1 MYQSQPPRKN
11 NASPQHV
18 PIQREEVIRSPQ
30 TESFSPDKE
39 MFASGTGT
47 AQLMA
52 LQKVLGNR
60 GTMQRV
66 RAEQQANALI
76 QRAAEEEA
84 GDMDE
89 LEAMMQPQ
97 EMEGAA
103 EAPSGA
109 IPVQRMEAE
118 DAPEADELE
127 ALLQAQEVDEGTTSD
142 DMPVQRAVEAA
153 PSSVELPSS
162 AAALNQTGMPDA
174 LKSGIESMSGM
185 DMSDVRVHYN
195 SREPDKVN
203 AHAYAQGSDIHL
215 APGQDQHLPHEAWH
229 VVQQRQGRV
238 QPTMQLES
246 GVSINDDAGLE
257 QEATDMGARALSE
270 GVTQRQVASEGVGY
284 YKKSEPIQAKINVS
298 NTTMQ
303 LVRWR
308 RFTNFASSM
317 AKLRRTNNFVGLNNP
332 LLLNFYSNPIFAKNY
347 LQHNFLTGQQAFFST
362 FRTSSNDQNQEEN
375 NNNNNGVTVE
385 YKGKRVN
392 VYRGGNSFKVKLN
405 EVKIDKVTGFV
416 KKTHG
421 VSLDVKPDTVSRFG
435 GAYRLISLPDEL
447 KIIQR
452 GSKLEHYEIVPNKD
466 DMTLEEFQ
474 EALNNIRLSEVIQMI

>member
-1 MYQSQPPRKN
+1 MYQSEPPRKN

-18 PIQREEVIRSPQ
+18 PVQREEAIRSPQ

-52 LQKVLGNR
+52 LQKVFGNR

-76 QRAAEEEA
+76 QCAAEEEA
-84 GDMDE
+84 GEMDE
-89 LEAMMQPQ
+89 LKAMMQSQ

-127 ALLQAQEVDEGTTSD
+127 ALLQAQEVEEGTTSD

-153 PSSVELPSS
+153 PSSAESHGS

-270 GVTQRQVASEGVGY
+270 GVTQRQVDLAASK
-284 YKKSEPIQAKINVS
+284 YKQKGGKIIQAKLNGKTGVIQLNKFLKYVS
-298 NTTMQ
+298 PFIRS
-303 LVRWR
+303 LY
-308 RFTNFASSM
+308 TNSF
-317 AKLRRTNNFVGLNNP
+317 RT
-332 LLLNFYSNPIFAKNY
+332 YSNSAGAAKDYSKKKHIHLNVNENKAMDYVEKFLGPGEQTSINPFTLKEDHDRIFVR
-347 LQHNFLTGQQAFFST
+347 QHDGTVRSWRMGDHETKSPNNQHYHLETWSKDGEFIKP
-362 FRTSSNDQNQEEN
+362 DQ
-375 NNNNNGVTVE
+375 
-385 YKGKRVN
+385 
-392 VYRGGNSFKVKLN
+392 S
-405 EVKIDKVTGFV
+405 VKINPT
-416 KKTHG
+416 KK
-421 VSLDVKPDTVSRFG
+421 
-435 GAYRLISLPDEL
+435 
-447 KIIQR
+447 
-452 GSKLEHYEIVPNKD
+452 NKK
-466 DMTLEEFQ
+466 
-474 EALNNIRLSEVIQMI
+474 

>member
-1 MYQSQPPRKN
+1 MYQSEPPRKN

-18 PIQREEVIRSPQ
+18 SIQREEVIRSPQ
-30 TESFSPDKE
+30 TESFNPDKE

-66 RAEQQANALI
+66 RAEQQTNALI

-142 DMPVQRAVEAA
+142 DMPVQRAVEAV
-153 PSSVELPSS
+153 PSSVELPGS

-270 GVTQRQVASEGVGY
+270 GVTQRQVVSNVMNRITKRSTLIQAQFKGHRLLFQFARKKGDPAFEAITDNPISLSG
-284 YKKSEPIQAKINVS
+284 KSESDVQAMLGDGWTRGIYG
-298 NTTMQ
+298 
-303 LVRWR
+303 
-308 RFTNFASSM
+308 SSGW
-317 AKLRRTNNFVGLNNP
+317 KFIKGDKSVFFHPGGGIHVGSYIG
-332 LLLNFYSNPIFAKNY
+332 FSSSI
-347 LQHNFLTGQQAFFST
+347 TG
-362 FRTSSNDQNQEEN
+362 
-375 NNNNNGVTVE
+375 
-385 YKGKRVN
+385 
-392 VYRGGNSFKVKLN
+392 KVKIVGSDYKHFDN
-405 EVKIDKVTGFV
+405 DKATIYKV
-416 KKTHG
+416 
-421 VSLDVKPDTVSRFG
+421 
-435 GAYRLISLPDEL
+435 
-447 KIIQR
+447 
-452 GSKLEHYEIVPNKD
+452 
-466 DMTLEEFQ
+466 
-474 EALNNIRLSEVIQMI
+474 

>member
-11 NASPQHV
+11 NDSPQHV

-142 DMPVQRAVEAA
+142 DMPVQRAVEAV

-162 AAALNQTGMPDA
+162 AATLNQTGMPDA

-257 QEATDMGARALSE
+257 QEATDMGTRALSE
-270 GVTQRQVASEGVGY
+270 GVTQRRAIVQGSNVAGNTGKLTQAKWSGKTIPMQLMLKKTAFRLASSAVRKKSFAPITTSFMTPFNLTATSFTPVMTPFTQIVRPFSTGVGGLAPEEEPAKSFLPNFENASIDS
-284 YKKSEPIQAKINVS
+284 KK
-298 NTTMQ
+298 
-303 LVRWR
+303 
-308 RFTNFASSM
+308 
-317 AKLRRTNNFVGLNNP
+317 
-332 LLLNFYSNPIFAKNY
+332 
-347 LQHNFLTGQQAFFST
+347 LTHYALST
-362 FRTSSNDQNQEEN
+362 EHP
-375 NNNNNGVTVE
+375 
-385 YKGKRVN
+385 KGKHKARVFERVLGYN
-392 VYRGGNSFKVKLN
+392 QSNADHLKDQIKEKLSQSEAVLGKLDEYGQRYTVAIKITGPNGNTAIV
-405 EVKIDKVTGFV
+405 IT
-416 KKTHG
+416 
-421 VSLDVKPDTVSRFG
+421 
-435 GAYRLISLPDEL
+435 AW
-447 KIIQR
+447 IIEP
-452 GSKLEHYEIVPNKD
+452 SSDIPK
-466 DMTLEEFQ
+466 MTTLYVE
-474 EALNNIRLSEVIQMI
+474 